1 MTPGNLMGGV
11 GAMGLM
17 ASDPMIFP
25 NGMDFASEFDFQDV
39 GSNMSNIVD
48 FERDF
53 GQWFNGNDDL
63 STGLDIK

>member
-1 MTPGNLMGGV
+1 MGGA

-25 NGMDFASEFDFQDV
+25 TDMDFGAEFDFQDV

-48 FERDF
+48 FERD
-53 GQWFNGNDDL
+53 WFNGNDDL
-63 STGLDIK
+63 SNGSGIM